1 MTPLTRMGISRRFH
15 SSLILAPILRS
26 TCSHWWLPLVIII
39 ARHMPGGR
47 YVYLQH
53 NYERHFI
60 NEPTDFIA
68 NFIPISYCFH
78 FHISISL
85 GFFISYLEQSHS
97 DFHTYPNAFI
107 RIFHSPTLG
116 ISLKI
121 SYSLAGT
128 FNEFFI
134 AVA

>member
-1 MTPLTRMGISRRFH
+1 MKPIRKLVATTCYHNGQGI
-15 SSLILAPILRS
+15 
-26 TCSHWWLPLVIII
+26 C
-39 ARHMPGGR
+39 PGGQ
-47 YVYLQH
+47 YLYLQH

-116 ISLKI
+116 ISFSI
-121 SYSLAGT
+121 SYSLPGT
-128 FNEFFI
+128 FNGFFI
-134 AVA
+134 PVAWGFHSQFHIHSLVLSMDFSFL